1 MTQHVSPQSLSLFDL
16 IARSWDL
23 GAPVRAL
30 RFNVVGGSVAVTL
43 GDGRLAFLQ
52 TKDGEA
58 PESRMRTEL
67 DTGRMTIRPREK
79 PLPMPLVTEA
89 PVADCKTGI
98 AALAQQG
105 FAFAS
110 PDGTE
115 IWRATA
121 RGQTVRV
128 AKVGPE
134 PVTALATLPEKRG
147 IVVAQGALLT
157 VISPEDGRRLVTS
170 GPGHAVQRLAVSPD
184 GTRIACWGPGQVSV
198 LDAETLA
205 QRAGTPAEGEVSD
218 LVWSPDGRWLVG
230 SCRDKALLLVD
241 VPAARADRIVDFP
254 APVTVSDFSRKA
266 GVLVAAGAFRVV
278 GWRLPDLPF
287 GDHEGT
293 PIETGKPG
301 LTIVETVAAHPHRD
315 LCAVGYANGL
325 VTLCQI
331 GQRAEMMLREGNG
344 DPATA
349 LAWSPDGAHLA
360 IGTAGG
366 TAALATFP
374 KHMFK

>member
-23 GAPVRAL
+23 GAPVRAV

-52 TKDGEA
+52 TKDGET

-89 PVADCKTGI
+89 PVTGCETGI
-98 AALAQQG
+98 ATLAQQG
-105 FAFAS
+105 FAFVS

-147 IVVAQGALLT
+147 IVVAQGTLLI
-157 VISPEDGRRLVTS
+157 VVSPEDGRTLATS
-170 GPGHAVQRLAVSPD
+170 EPGHAVQRLAVSPD
-184 GTRIACWGPGQVSV
+184 GTRIACWGPGRVSV

-218 LVWSPDGRWLVG
+218 LIWSPDGRWLVG

-241 VPAARADRIVDFP
+241 VPAARADCIVHFP

-287 GDHEGT
+287 GDHEGE